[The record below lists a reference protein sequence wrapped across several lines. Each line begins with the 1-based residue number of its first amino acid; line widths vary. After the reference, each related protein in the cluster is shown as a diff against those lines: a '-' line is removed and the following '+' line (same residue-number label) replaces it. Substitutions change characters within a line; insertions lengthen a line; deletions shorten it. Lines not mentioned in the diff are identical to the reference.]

1 MSELPFPGTRPVPW
15 LLRPYNRQVASVL
28 VGGACLVATTQLPRE
43 TRIILSLDLFLLTYM
58 ALLCV
63 LTSVATAEQC
73 ANLAVEGRA
82 LEKKG
87 VLIATVLVSVASIT
101 AIGVMLNS
109 QRDREHWLK
118 VLHMAGSLAALFLG
132 WMTAQMIFGIQ
143 YMRLYYNSLY
153 KSRGAHSEPD
163 LRFPGQS
170 APDLWDFMYFSFTV
184 AMCFGTTDIS
194 IVGAP
199 TRRLTLLHA
208 IYSFFFVATIIG
220 FVMSVLS
227 NAA

>member
-1 MSELPFPGTRPVPW
+1 VSELPFPGARPVPW
-15 LLRPYNRQVASVL
+15 LLRPYNRQLAPVL
-28 VGGACLVATTQLPRE
+28 VGGACLLATTQLPRE
-43 TRIILSLDLFLLTYM
+43 TRIILSLDVLLLTYL

-63 LTSVATAEQC
+63 LTSVATAEQR
-73 ANLAVEGRA
+73 ANLAIEGRA

-87 VLIATVLVSVASIT
+87 VLIATALVSVASIT

-109 QRDREHWLK
+109 QRDRQHWFK
-118 VLHMAGSLAALFLG
+118 VLHMASSLAALFLG
-132 WMTAQMIFGIQ
+132 WMTAQMIIGIQ

-153 KSRGAHSEPD
+153 KRGSGASEPD

-170 APDLWDFMYFSFTV
+170 PPDLWDFMYFSFTV

-199 TRRLTLLHA
+199 IRRLTLLHA